1 MRTHLVSISEA
12 ARQLGH
18 DWRTVQ
24 QVAKLAEV
32 KVITNT
38 GGLYSLDEIRHL
50 LMAHKPHLLG
60 RTVRSHMVRKFV
72 DI

>member
-18 DWRTVQ
+18 DFRTIRK
-24 QVAKLAEV
+24 VADLAEV
-32 KVITNT
+32 KVVTNT
-38 GGLYSLDEIRHL
+38 GNLYDLSELRHL
-50 LMAHKPHLLG
+50 LMVHKPELQN
-60 RTVRSHMVRKFV
+60 RPVRSRMVR